1 MSHVLIALLFST
13 RPVDPTALET
23 LDLAL
28 EHSAVVRTLI
38 ETLERSNVVVHIQSS
53 RDLPMGIAGTT
64 RFVVSRGGYRYLRI
78 TIREQ
83 LPKETRVAV
92 LAHELQH
99 ANEIAG
105 SPADTVMAL
114 RQLFQQ
120 CGMRDGNYYETRA
133 AQRIEDLVRAELK
146 TALAGSYRPSQ

>member
-1 MSHVLIALLFST
+1 MSYVLIALLFSA

-28 EHSAVVRTLI
+28 ERSAVVRTLI
-38 ETLERSNVVVHIQSS
+38 ETLERSNLVVHIQSS
-53 RDLPMGIAGTT
+53 NDLPIGIGGTT

-78 TIREQ
+78 TIRAQ
-83 LPKETRVAV
+83 LPKEMRVAI

-105 SPADTVMAL
+105 SPADNVVAL
-114 RQLFQQ
+114 RQLFLQ

>member
-1 MSHVLIALLFST
+1 MSNLFIALLFSA

-23 LDLAL
+23 LNLAL
-28 EHSAVVRTLI
+28 ERSAVVRTLI

-53 RDLPMGIAGTT
+53 RDLPIGLRGAT

-78 TIREQ
+78 TIRAQ
-83 LPKETRVAV
+83 LPRELRVAI

-99 ANEIAG
+99 AGEIAG
-105 SPADTVMAL
+105 SPADDVMAL

-120 CGMRDGNYYETRA
+120 CGMRDGNYFETRA

>member
-1 MSHVLIALLFST
+1 MSYVFIALLFSA
-13 RPVDPTALET
+13 RPVDPTSLET

-28 EHSAVVRTLI
+28 ERSAVVRTLI
-38 ETLERSNVVVHIQSS
+38 DTLDRSNVIVHIQSS
-53 RDLPMGIAGTT
+53 NELPIGIRGTT

-83 LPKETRVAV
+83 LSKEMRVAI

-120 CGMRDGNYYETRA
+120 CGMRDGNYFETRA
-133 AQRIEDLVRAELK
+133 AQRIEDLVRAE
-146 TALAGSYRPSQ
+146 

>member
-1 MSHVLIALLFST
+1 MSYVFIALLFSA
-13 RPVDPTALET
+13 RPVDPTAIET

-28 EHSAVVRTLI
+28 ERSRVVRTLI

-53 RDLPMGIAGTT
+53 RGLPLGIAGTT

-83 LPKETRVAV
+83 LTKETRVAI

-105 SPADTVMAL
+105 SPADNVIAL

-120 CGMRDGNYYETRA
+120 CGMRDGTYYETRA

-146 TALAGSYRPSQ
+146 AAVAGSYRPSQ

>member
-1 MSHVLIALLFST
+1 MSYVFIALLFSA
-13 RPVDPTALET
+13 RPVDPTAIET

-28 EHSAVVRTLI
+28 ERSRVVRTLI

-53 RDLPMGIAGTT
+53 RDLPLGIAGTT

-105 SPADTVMAL
+105 SPADNVMAL

-120 CGMRDGNYYETRA
+120 CGMREGNYYETRE

-146 TALAGSYRPSQ
+146 NALAGSYRPSQ